1 MSVPSP
7 SPVRY
12 IINPAATARLSPSEI
27 AARDELAALLA
38 APCLSGD
45 DLRRLPILAAA
56 LGVALRVRRVDWG
69 QGVDGLSRAERVI
82 GEVRA

>member
-1 MSVPSP
+1 MTVPVHYS
-7 SPVRY
+7 
-12 IINPAATARLSPSEI
+12 INPAATARLSPSEI

-69 QGVDGLSRAERVI
+69 RGVDEVRRVAAVV
-82 GEVRA
+82 GEVR